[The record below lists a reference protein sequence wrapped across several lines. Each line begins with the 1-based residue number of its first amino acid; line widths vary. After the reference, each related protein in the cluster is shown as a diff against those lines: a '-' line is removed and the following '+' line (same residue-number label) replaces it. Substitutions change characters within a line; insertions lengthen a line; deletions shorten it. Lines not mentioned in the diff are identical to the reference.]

1 MRGSLTSEQ
10 VGRAARLPVANI
22 GDAMHRL
29 NVCDHGIKPVWSGA
43 RIAGRARTVQTAA
56 GDNQGIHAI
65 LPTLDP
71 GEILVVD
78 GQGLPDRALIG
89 ELIAGRARAVG
100 AGGFLICGAV
110 RDVQDLEDMGFPV
123 FARGVSPA
131 GPYRNGPFNLDVPVA
146 IGGVVVQPGDLVVG
160 DGDGV
165 AIIPAGEVDAV
176 LERAER
182 KHADETVQRE
192 DIEAQWALLADVPGE
207 AGSQGVL
214 EKEGQS

>member
-1 MRGSLTSEQ
+1 MSWSVTAEQ
-10 VGRAARLPVANI
+10 IGRAARLPVANI
-22 GDAMHRL
+22 GDAMRRL
-29 NVCDHGIKPVWSGA
+29 NVCDHGIKPIWTGA

-65 LPTLDP
+65 LPTLTL

-100 AGGFLICGAV
+100 ASGFLICGAV
-110 RDVQDLEDMGFPV
+110 RDAQDLEDMAFPV

-160 DGDGV
+160 DEDGV
-165 AIIPAGEVDAV
+165 AVIPAADVEAV

-182 KHADETVQRE
+182 KNADETAQRE
-192 DIEAQWALLADVPGE
+192 EIEAQWALLADVHAG
-207 AGSQGVL
+207 AGSQAVL
-214 EKEGQS
+214 EKEEQA